1 MKRSALTLM
10 PTVLAL
16 AVGMAMPAVQAAI
29 NSDASVVGTE
39 SQWWNT
45 YKVTLTNNGNQP
57 VELRDASIA
66 FDTNLSLST
75 PSWSAQG
82 ISYPS
87 MSFSSNAQ
95 GSVFSN
101 RLTLSF
107 DQGSWVKTQLLPGA
121 SIDLTLGVSGVLE
134 LSLLQSTIA
143 LETDGEVEPGEPEI
157 SLELASPVQGAEF
170 IEGQTVAIVANVTA
184 TNTTV
189 KTVTFLVD
197 GEQIALLE
205 QAPFQASWTA
215 AGEGGSLHQSHRG
228 RCFWF
233 AERASGTY
241 YRQSRRN

>member
-16 AVGMAMPAVQAAI
+16 AVGMAMPAAQAAI

-45 YKVTLTNNGNQP
+45 YKVTLTNNGSQP
-57 VELRDASIA
+57 FELRDAHIV
-66 FDTNLSLST
+66 FDTNLSVST

-101 RLTLSF
+101 RLALSF

-121 SIDLTLGVSGVLE
+121 SIDLTLGVSGVLD
-134 LSLLQSTIA
+134 LNLLQSTIA
-143 LETDGEVEPGEPEI
+143 LETDGEVEPGQPEI

-170 IEGQTVAIVANVTA
+170 IEAKPLRLWLT
-184 TNTTV
+184 
-189 KTVTFLVD
+189 L
-197 GEQIALLE
+197 
-205 QAPFQASWTA
+205 
-215 AGEGGSLHQSHRG
+215 
-228 RCFWF
+228 
-233 AERASGTY
+233 
-241 YRQSRRN
+241 RQPTRQ